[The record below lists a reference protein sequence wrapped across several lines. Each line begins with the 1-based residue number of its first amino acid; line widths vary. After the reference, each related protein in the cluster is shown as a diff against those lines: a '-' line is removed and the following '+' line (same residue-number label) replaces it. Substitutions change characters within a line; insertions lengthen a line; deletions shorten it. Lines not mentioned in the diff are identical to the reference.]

1 MMLSWQKAPLNG
13 VPRFARSIAV
23 GSLTATAI
31 VSHSEL
37 GWSYR
42 VYRTDSGL
50 FEEHLFHAGHEIT
63 PSRVHQLEVDL
74 AVLQR
79 IVKELADKVAG
90 G

>member
-63 PSRVHQLEVDL
+63 PSRTRCMRAATAWL
-74 AVLQR
+74 
-79 IVKELADKVAG
+79 KVAAG
-90 G
+90 VSS

>member
-37 GWSYR
+37 DWSYR
-42 VYRTDSGL
+42 VYRTDSV
-50 FEEHLFHAGHEIT
+50 EIL
-63 PSRVHQLEVDL
+63 SRRVHQLEVDL